1 MTETKD
7 THLGLV
13 TVLILAV
20 LAITLVT
27 ALVHALGL
35 FWFMLMTGFLIAVL
49 AAFLGLV
56 DLLC

>member
-7 THLGLV
+7 TNLGLV

-20 LAITLVT
+20 LAIALVT
-27 ALVHALGL
+27 ALVLALGL
-35 FWFMLMTGFLIAVL
+35 FWFMVMTGFLIAVL
-49 AAFLGLV
+49 PAFLGLV